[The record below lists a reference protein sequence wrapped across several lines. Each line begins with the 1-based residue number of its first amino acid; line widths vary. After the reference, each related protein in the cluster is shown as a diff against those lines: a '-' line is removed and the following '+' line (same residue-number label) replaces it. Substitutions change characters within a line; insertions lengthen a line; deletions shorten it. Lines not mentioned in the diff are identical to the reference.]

1 MCGGMRTSLKFL
13 ENVDGF
19 YTTVTDTPNRIPAKM
34 SIPKIDHFRF
44 LCRQPNLGFWSGE
57 KTTTPEN
64 VNDLKKTEFCP
75 GNGNDPRNSWQRLL
89 GAVF

>member
-19 YTTVTDTPNRIPAKM
+19 YTTVTDTPNRIPAKI

-57 KTTTPEN
+57 KTTTPTTSKRPNFVQEMATT
-64 VNDLKKTEFCP
+64 LEMH
-75 GNGNDPRNSWQRLL
+75 GNG
-89 GAVF
+89 F

>member
-64 VNDLKKTEFCP
+64 VSKRPNFVQEMATTLEMH
-75 GNGNDPRNSWQRLL
+75 GNG
-89 GAVF
+89 F